1 MSLLKLT
8 ISERQ
13 RGGVKE
19 NKVEFLHHLLN
30 LKKSQ
35 SPQYS
40 ALSFVLENLK
50 RQKQDLTLCETQP
63 LMNCR
68 LVYYSWSWNN
78 LKDIPFFY
86 PPLLSHPQGWRVFE
100 LGGGGGWGRFF
111 HKSWHNLEPKP
122 VNSHTFCVSLHLLN
136 KDIDLMHQEQLLTPD
151 SQIQMNCSNE
161 NSIQFSQKHSKKGA
175 EWWLCVLTK
184 SKQVK
189 IVVF

>member
-1 MSLLKLT
+1 MLASRHIQWEKASLLVDMHRSKMSLLKLT

-68 LVYYSWSWNN
+68 LVY
-78 LKDIPFFY
+78 
-86 PPLLSHPQGWRVFE
+86 
-100 LGGGGGWGRFF
+100 
-111 HKSWHNLEPKP
+111 NLEPKP
-122 VNSHTFCVSLHLLN
+122 VNSHTFCVSLHPLN
-136 KDIDLMHQEQLLTPD
+136 KDIDLMHQEQLPTPD

-175 EWWLCVLTK
+175 E
-184 SKQVK
+184 
-189 IVVF
+189 

>member
-100 LGGGGGWGRFF
+100 LGGGGVEVAFF
-111 HKSWHNLEPKP
+111 TKADTIWNLNLSTLTLFVWVSTYWTKTLISCIKNNFQRLTHKSRWI
-122 VNSHTFCVSLHLLN
+122 V
-136 KDIDLMHQEQLLTPD
+136 LTR
-151 SQIQMNCSNE
+151 
-161 NSIQFSQKHSKKGA
+161 IQFSFHKNIPKK
-175 EWWLCVLTK
+175 VLNDDFV
-184 SKQVK
+184 S
-189 IVVF
+189 